1 MEQMRSLRGLASE
14 ECVQLGSRILSGID
28 ISLQSWQSASIP
40 LFSRILRLHSLRLLL
55 GPYEPSNGL
64 LGLCS
69 PSSSEP
75 FVVQPC

>member
-1 MEQMRSLRGLASE
+1 VSE
-14 ECVQLGSRILSGID
+14 ERVKLGSCILSGID

-40 LFSRILRLHSLRLLL
+40 LFSRILRLHSLRRLL

-69 PSSSEP
+69 PFSSEP
-75 FVVQPC
+75 SAVQPC